1 MMTSPTTSSFLTLIA
16 ILSTF
21 PVSFP
26 EHKINWCLSS
36 FYHCAVWYIELWS
49 FSMQCAQVQGLMAI
63 RVAAPGEIAGSA
75 RGSSERLTAAENE
88 YKTTLFFY
96 LRADITF

>member
-1 MMTSPTTSSFLTLIA
+1 MTSLTTSSFLTLIA

-26 EHKINWCLSS
+26 AHKINWCLSS
-36 FYHCAVWYIELWS
+36 SYPCAVLYIELRA
-49 FSMQCAQVQGLMAI
+49 FSMQHAPVQGLMAI

-88 YKTTLFFY
+88 YKKHPVLPPEG
-96 LRADITF
+96 

>member
-26 EHKINWCLSS
+26 AHKINWCLSS
-36 FYHCAVWYIELWS
+36 SYPCAVLYIELRS
-49 FSMQCAQVQGLMAI
+49 FSMQRALVQGLMAI
-63 RVAAPGEIAGSA
+63 RVAAFGEIAGSA
-75 RGSSERLTAAENE
+75 RGSSERLTAAEIE
-88 YKTTLFFY
+88 YKKHTVLPPEG
-96 LRADITF
+96 